1 MYAVP
6 AKPGLW
12 KTIKLS
18 DGTEVRAQL
27 VGDEYGHWLQDA
39 NGRCYIEKD
48 GVFRIVDIQDIQ
60 DKREA
65 RIATKIAKRRAITA
79 STTDGLGQY
88 NKMSMGAVPSIGE
101 YTIPVVM
108 VQFSDKKFKNTTT
121 VEKMN
126 RYYNNEGYKEES
138 GCVGS
143 VRDYFKAQSGGRFIP
158 TFDVVGIV
166 TLDKSFSYYGT
177 NDYWGNDEN
186 LDELPGDV
194 IAAAVE
200 QLGAD
205 FSQYVVP
212 AGDANHKA
220 GVPLLAMFYA
230 GPGEATGGSDDT
242 LWPCEWDDVED
253 NVGYGTYQDVH
264 FNSFFIGNEL
274 MGSDIMGIGVFCHE
288 FGHALGLPD
297 FYVTNDSYQ
306 NDDPFG
312 NWSIMDTGAYVGD
325 SYAPIGYNAYERSYM
340 GWLNLKEIDND
351 EEEITLQS
359 PAGTFEESA
368 YIIRNGSTETFI
380 FENRQPGTWY
390 PSNYGSGVLVSR
402 IAYSSYQWS
411 YNTLNNVQSKKR
423 ACVLTANGAKLYY
436 SASSANLYGG
446 SKTSIGSLS
455 TYSGGTIDAGIE
467 NITKN
472 GDGTITLTIG
482 SSVTPID
489 TITPTGGK
497 LFYESFDKCT
507 NTKGGNDDL
516 WSGSIAGSS
525 MSSSDFDNAGWSY
538 NNAYK
543 GNKCV
548 RLGKKGTNGTATT
561 PAFTVNGTAT
571 LSFKAG
577 AWDSDSDTDDG
588 TKLNLSVSNGKIST
602 KSVTMKKG
610 AWSTYTATITAT
622 GSVKVTFTAEKGR
635 FFLDEVLAVDPNAPT
650 AIEHIAAPAAPVQ
663 DGRIFTLDGRY
674 VGTDKSRLHRGI
686 YIVNGKKVVIK

>member
-39 NGRCYIEKD
+39 NGKCYIEKD
-48 GVFRIVDIQDIQ
+48 GVFQVVDIQDAQ
-60 DKREA
+60 EKREA
-65 RIATKIAKRRAITA
+65 RIAAKKSKRRVVVA

-108 VQFSDKKFKNTTT
+108 VQFSDKTFKSSTT
-121 VEKMN
+121 VEKMT
-126 RYYNNEGYKEES
+126 RYYNKEGYKEES

-166 TLDKSFSYYGT
+166 TLDKSYSYYGKG
-177 NDYWGNDEN
+177 DDEN

-200 QLGAD
+200 QLDAD

-212 AGDANHKA
+212 AGDENHTA

-230 GPGEATGGSDDT
+230 GEGEATGGSENT
-242 LWPCEWDDVED
+242 LWPCEWDDVD
-253 NVGYGTYQDVH
+253 DRVGRGTYQDVH

-274 MGSDIMGIGVFCHE
+274 MGSSLMGIGVFCHE

-297 FYVTNDSYQ
+297 FYVTNYAYEG
-306 NDDPFG
+306 DDPFG
-312 NWSIMDTGAYVGD
+312 NWSIMDTGAYVAD

-340 GWLNLKEIDND
+340 GWLDLKEIDED
-351 EEEITLQS
+351 AEEITLKS

-368 YIIRNGSTETFI
+368 YIIRNSNTETFI

-390 PSNYGSGVLVSR
+390 PSSYGSGVLVSR
-402 IAYSSYQWS
+402 IAYNSYQWS

-423 ACVLTANGAKLYY
+423 ACVLTANGAKLNY

-446 SKTSIGSLS
+446 NKKSIGSLK

-467 NITKN
+467 DITKN
-472 GDGTITLTIG
+472 GDGTITLTL
-482 SSVTPID
+482 SSS
-489 TITPTGGK
+489 TIPDDPETPTGGK
-497 LFYESFDKCT
+497 LFYESFDKCEG
-507 NTKGGNDDL
+507 KGGNDDL
-516 WSGSIAGSS
+516 WNGSIAGSS
-525 MSSSDFDNAGWSY
+525 MSSSYLDNEGWSY

-543 GNKCV
+543 GNKCA
-548 RLGKKGTNGTATT
+548 RLGKKGTKGTTTT

-577 AWDSDSDTDDG
+577 AWDSDSDDG

-622 GSVKVTFTAEKGR
+622 GKVEVTFTAEKGR

-650 AIEHIAAPAAPVQ
+650 AIEHIAAPASAVQ
-663 DGRIFTLDGRY
+663 DSRIFTLDGRY
-674 VGTDKSRLHRGI
+674 VGTDKSQLHRGI